1 LFDWGFLEQVNKEGR
16 MMKILIKDG
25 LIVDGTG
32 RPGFYS
38 DLLIN
43 EGRVARIGQFPEE
56 ECERVIS
63 AKGQVV
69 SPGFIDTHSHSDLE
83 AFVDPYLEPKVRQG
97 ITTEIIGQD
106 GVAAAPVDA
115 GNIDCFKEN
124 LARIT
129 GDYQTVTWSWRTVDD
144 YCRLLEA
151 QGIGPNLLT
160 LVPHGN
166 IRMEVL
172 GLNNRKPKPLELKQM
187 KDVLKR
193 DLQSGAAG
201 LSTGLIYPP
210 CSYADTQELVAL
222 CSVVAEYGKFLVV
235 HQRSE
240 ADAILDSMREILG
253 VARESGVKVHF
264 SHFKICGRMNWA
276 KLDLMEALLDQAREQ
291 GIAVSYDM
299 YPYTAGST
307 TLSVALPPWALEGGI
322 AAAIGRLKDTKT
334 RLSMVRD
341 IRNGL
346 PGWDNLIKFAGFDGI
361 IITSVRTA
369 LNQECIGKTLT
380 EIAEIRGQDPFE
392 TVFDLLLTEELK
404 VGMIDYYGN
413 EEHII
418 RLLQRPEVNLC
429 TDGLP
434 GGRPHPRLYGAFPR
448 VLGYF
453 VRSLKALSLEEAI
466 YKMTGKPAAVFQLS
480 DRGVIKEGNRADL
493 VIFNPETVT
502 DTGTFTE
509 PCRFPEGISQVLI
522 NGAVV
527 LDNGKRGK
535 ELTGKVLRWI

>member
-1 LFDWGFLEQVNKEGR
+1 
-16 MMKILIKDG
+16 MIKILIKDG

-43 EGRVARIGQFPEE
+43 EGQVVRIGQLPEE
-56 ECERVIS
+56 NCDRLIS
-63 AKGQVV
+63 AAGQVV
-69 SPGFIDTHSHSDLE
+69 APGFIDTHGHSDLE

-106 GVAAAPVDA
+106 GVAAAPVGA
-115 GNIDCFKEN
+115 GNVDCFKEN

-129 GDYQTVTWSWRTVDD
+129 GDYQGINWNWQTVDD
-144 YCRLLEA
+144 YFRLLEA
-151 QGIGPNLLT
+151 QGIGPNLMA

-172 GLNNRKPKPLELKQM
+172 GLTNRKPDPVELRKMQE
-187 KDVLKR
+187 VLRR

-210 CSYADTQELVAL
+210 CSYADTQELVSL
-222 CSVVAEYGKFLVV
+222 CKVVAEQGKLFVV

-240 ADAILDSMREILG
+240 ADAILDSMWEILG
-253 VARESGVKVHF
+253 VARESGVKAHF
-264 SHFKICGRMNWA
+264 SHFKLCGRMNWD
-276 KLDLMEALLDQAREQ
+276 KLDQMEVLLDQARQE
-291 GIAVSYDM
+291 GIKVSYDM

-307 TLSVALPPWALEGGI
+307 TLSVTLPPWVLEGGVT
-322 AAAIGRLKDTKT
+322 AALERLRDAKV
-334 RLSMVRD
+334 RVSMARD
-341 IRNGL
+341 IQNGI
-346 PGWDNLIKFAGFDGI
+346 PGWDNIIKFAGFDQI
-361 IITSVRTA
+361 IITSVRTGP
-369 LNQECIGKTLT
+369 NQECIGKTLT
-380 EIAEIRGQDPFE
+380 EIAAARRQDPFE
-392 TVFDLLLTEELK
+392 TVFDLLLAEELK

-418 RLLQRPEVNLC
+418 RLLQRPEANLC

-434 GGRPHPRLYGAFPR
+434 GGRPHPRIYGAFPR
-448 VLGYF
+448 LLGRF

-466 YKMTGKPAAVFQLS
+466 YKMTGKAASVFQLS

-493 VIFNPETVT
+493 VIFNPEMIT
-502 DTGTFTE
+502 DTGTYDD
-509 PCRFPEGISQVLI
+509 PRHFPEGISQVLI

-527 LDNGKRGK
+527 LDNGERGK
-535 ELTGKVLRWI
+535 ELSGQVLRWI